1 MGPNATTW
9 LLPSEVFPT
18 DMRTLGHGLSATAG
32 KMGALFA
39 ACVFGVVE
47 PKTMF
52 TLCFVCCLVGLAAT
66 LLFVPDETG
75 VTLDEIDGESSFAFC
90 LFTSIMSLH
99 VVCLCALCYTCTKCM
114 FTMGP

>member
-39 ACVFGVVE
+39 AYAFGVVE

-52 TLCFVCCLVGLAAT
+52 TLCSVCCLLGLAAT

-90 LFTSIMSLH
+90 LFTLNIMSSL
-99 VVCLCALCYTCTKCM
+99 VVFALFVTYVCLPC
-114 FTMGP
+114 MGP